1 MTSEAAAEPR
11 TRSQLTRNRLATL
24 TQRVRESRL
33 DTGSMAALRRGDAG
47 AVLAQP
53 AFHRLTAGFDDLEFA
68 EDGAERWA
76 TVVQGIA
83 LTGGA
88 TGDAESAGRTLAT
101 LGFSES
107 RLSRLLSARGEAF
120 RNQVTLL
127 ARFARANG
135 ASLDW
140 RDLGEL
146 VLVEERLAPR
156 AEELRLRLARSYYR
170 AIDKGPQPDA

>member
-1 MTSEAAAEPR
+1 
-11 TRSQLTRNRLATL
+11 
-24 TQRVRESRL
+24 
-33 DTGSMAALRRGDAG
+33 MAALRRGDAA
-47 AVLAQP
+47 AVLSQP
-53 AFHRLTAGFDDLEFA
+53 AFHRLTAGFDDPEFA
-68 EDGAERWA
+68 GDGAERWA

-83 LTGGA
+83 LTGAGA
-88 TGDAESAGRTLAT
+88 AGDAEPAGRTLAT

-120 RNQVTLL
+120 RTQVTLL
-127 ARFARANG
+127 ARFARGKG

-146 VLVEERLAPR
+146 VLVEERVEPR

-170 AIDKGPQPDA
+170 ALDKGAQPAA